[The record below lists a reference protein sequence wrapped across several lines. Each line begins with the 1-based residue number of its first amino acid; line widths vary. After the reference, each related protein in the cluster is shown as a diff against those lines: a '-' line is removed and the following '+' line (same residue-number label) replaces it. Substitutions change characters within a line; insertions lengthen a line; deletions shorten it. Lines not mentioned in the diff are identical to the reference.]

1 MQILGKYHGTLLQ
14 HQNQNIEI
22 LSFSLFFFVK
32 LSVSEIDSTSSTTC
46 DISNQVTGDDVP

>member
-14 HQNQNIEI
+14 HQNHNIEI

-32 LSVSEIDSTSSTTC
+32 LSVCEIDGTSSANC